1 MAEYKLLDKKELDK
15 FGKDYVKILTKYLLK
30 YKKRASGN
38 LIKSLDYRIQ
48 IIANDGNIALLSD
61 DYLENVDKGRKRGTY
76 PNIKD
81 IGKWAQIKG
90 IPQSA
95 VFPIAKSIFKFG
107 IKPTNIIQQAIREYE
122 NPTQISKYE
131 DVLVKNVEKRI
142 DEIITKEQNKK

>member
-1 MAEYKLLDKKELDK
+1 MADSLISKNELEK
-15 FGKDYVKILTKYLLK
+15 FGKDYVKILTKYLIK

-48 IIANDGNIALLSD
+48 IIANDSNIALLSD

-81 IGKWAQIKG
+81 ISKWAKIKG
-90 IPQSA
+90 IPESA

-107 IKPTNIIQQAIREYE
+107 IKPTNIIQQLIKEVE
-122 NPTQISKYE
+122 SSKEVNKYE
-131 DVLVKNVEKRI
+131 EVFAKNIEDRI
-142 DEIITKEQNKK
+142 TEIIDKEQNKK